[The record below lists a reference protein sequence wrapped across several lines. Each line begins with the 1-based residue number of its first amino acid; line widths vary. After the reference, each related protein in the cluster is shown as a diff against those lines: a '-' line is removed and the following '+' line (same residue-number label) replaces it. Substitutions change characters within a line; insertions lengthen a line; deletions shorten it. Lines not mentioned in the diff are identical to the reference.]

1 MEQELWISRINSATG
16 GDGAAVSQA
25 YKTQSLPARVEKEE
39 PKKRSFFT
47 LKKK

>member
-1 MEQELWISRINSATG
+1 MEMEMWIGRINIATG
-16 GDGAAVSQA
+16 GDGAAASQA
-25 YKTQSLPARVEKEE
+25 LKTRSLPARVEREE